1 MQTRRI
7 TAVLPAGAVYVSGTV
22 NGGAAVWTQGEN
34 NTWSAEAP
42 RDSRDIYKVSLTI
55 IGANGLSAQT
65 GFTLYYGASNLI
77 TWRTQGDVDRAS
89 YLLSLW
95 GPDGFSGTE
104 TEKAEYMGGLI
115 GAYNAEDLNRVGAAA
130 EYLSNRLDKLG
141 YSVTVQA
148 KTGWEARDVP
158 TKAQTEQYLDN
169 VSALREAIAVLPGTP
184 PVPESMEGLTW
195 QKANDIEQILFDIN
209 LLLGN
214 IERGYIYSGEVYAGE
229 V

>member
-1 MQTRRI
+1 MSTRTI
-7 TAVLPAGAVYVSGTV
+7 SVSLPNAAVYVSGTV
-22 NGGAAVWTQGEN
+22 NGAAVTWTLNGEA
-34 NTWSAEAP
+34 WEAIAK
-42 RDSRDIYKVSLTI
+42 RDMQDVYRVAITAVT
-55 IGANGLSAQT
+55 ANGMSYDYAL
-65 GFTLYYGASNLI
+65 TLYYGASNLI
-77 TWRTQGDVDRAS
+77 TWRTQADADRAS

-209 LLLGN
+209 ALLNNMEDSFVCSG
-214 IERGYIYSGEVYAGE
+214 EVYSGEV
-229 V
+229 